1 MSHVQM
7 HDPMA
12 HGVESLRRGS
22 LQTDCVQGTRVR
34 YSRRLEDEPVSAF
47 ESLNL
52 LDKERRA
59 QRAPPCLETNLP
71 AP

>member
-1 MSHVQM
+1 MCKCMILWRMELSHCAGV
-7 HDPMA
+7 HCRLTVCKA
-12 HGVESLRRGS
+12 HML
-22 LQTDCVQGTRVR
+22 GT
-34 YSRRLEDEPVSAF
+34 RRLEDEPVSAF